1 VYLNQGNNTLKEAYF
16 YPIHGCFK
24 ALARDFDLDGD
35 QDIITVSFF
44 ADYLSQ
50 HEEAAV
56 YLQNNKMDFKP
67 FALPGYDIG
76 RWLTMDAADVDGDG
90 DQDLVFGNLSMGPE
104 SFMSQEQVKKFAA
117 GPACIFLKNTT
128 K

>member
-1 VYLNQGNNTLKEAYF
+1 MISRFLHSPKVNENYLRLHPTTRFFIGLGLLLTQFLACGSPNENTDNNIDPEAQK
-16 YPIHGCFK
+16 I
-24 ALARDFDLDGD
+24 A
-35 QDIITVSFF
+35 
-44 ADYLSQ
+44 
-50 HEEAAV
+50 
-56 YLQNNKMDFKP
+56 LQNEPMVKT
-67 FALPGYDIG
+67 ACSGCH
-76 RWLTMDAADVDGDG
+76 ADVDGDG